1 MLRAG
6 VLALTVHNG
15 REAIYSFFRYEAAH
29 QVCFDGRGPV
39 LRELRR
45 ARTPTLLSEY
55 GEITTLDGIEKEFY
69 RRDSKVPRS
78 VLDTP
83 A

>member
-1 MLRAG
+1 M
-6 VLALTVHNG
+6 LALTVHDG
-15 REAIYSFFRYEAAH
+15 REAIYSFFRDEAAY
-29 QVCFDGRGPV
+29 QVYFDGRGPV

-69 RRDSKVPRS
+69 RRDSEVPRS